1 VITFTVSCY
10 RKVAIRLAGISKIL
24 NAMKRKTTN
33 ILSGKIGSRLWRSEL
48 LYGQTVASLLILM
61 G

>member
-1 VITFTVSCY
+1 MGG
-10 RKVAIRLAGISKIL
+10 LAGISKIL
-24 NAMKRKTTN
+24 NAMKRKLTN
-33 ILSGKIGSRLWRSEL
+33 ILSGKIGSRSWRSET